1 MTTEGTPP
9 TKAALQ
15 ATSTIPIVFGSAQ
28 DPVEKGI
35 VASLAYPGGNV
46 TGMALIADHA
56 KPLEL
61 LKEAES
67 EVSRVVFIYD
77 PEVRPG
83 GLRGGFASNS
93 SKGGTQARHNSSA
106 VASGEPDQVDTVF
119 STLPADTNGL
129 LLENSSINLRARK
142 RLCQLALQRG
152 LPTMG
157 TFPEFPAVG
166 CLVQSNRPFHW
177 LQVGRARW
185 GTTGRTYPTFIGWAS
200 YVDKILKGAKPS
212 DLPVMQATIFD
223 LVINL
228 KTTTALGLQLPAAFI
243 ARATDVIE

>member
-1 MTTEGTPP
+1 MVELQSSTDDALRGFSLIQAPVSCSVGGLSCLYADGTCTQLMTTQGATEGTPP

-61 LKEAES
+61 LKEAVS

-93 SKGGTQARHNSSA
+93 SKGGTQSSA
-106 VASGEPDQVDTVF
+106 
-119 STLPADTNGL
+119 
-129 LLENSSINLRARK
+129 
-142 RLCQLALQRG
+142 
-152 LPTMG
+152 
-157 TFPEFPAVG
+157 
-166 CLVQSNRPFHW
+166 
-177 LQVGRARW
+177 
-185 GTTGRTYPTFIGWAS
+185 
-200 YVDKILKGAKPS
+200 
-212 DLPVMQATIFD
+212 
-223 LVINL
+223 
-228 KTTTALGLQLPAAFI
+228 
-243 ARATDVIE
+243 